1 MQPPAWSN
9 PRTFGAPQKG
19 NRHLAVR
26 APSPWHP
33 RICSQSLW
41 TCLSRIFHVNGITQ
55 HVALSVL
62 LLSLSIVFLSC
73 IHTVGCYQAFHSF
86 HTWTLF
92 HCIAHCMDGPHV
104 VYSLLSADANMPIS
118 KRKRFGH
125 SKQPEAFPGCQQDRV
140 RE

>member
-19 NRHLAVR
+19 NRHLAGR

-41 TCLSRIFHVNGITQ
+41 TCLSRIFHVNGMTQ

-73 IHTVGCYQAFHSF
+73 THAVGCYQAFIHF
-86 HTWTLF
+86 TLG
-92 HCIAHCMDGPHV
+92 HCSIVSHIVWMDHMLFIHACQLMLTCLFLKGNGLV
-104 VYSLLSADANMPIS
+104 IRSNL
-118 KRKRFGH
+118 
-125 SKQPEAFPGCQQDRV
+125 EAFPGCPKDRV
-140 RE
+140 RA